1 MESAKLSFHKWYLCM
16 MYMSGTKKGV
26 SALEMQR
33 QLGHK
38 RYGTVWSMMHKIRSG
53 MGKRDEKYILEGIVE
68 LDEGHFEIAT

>member
-1 MESAKLSFHKWYLCM
+1 MVLVYDVYEWH
-16 MYMSGTKKGV
+16 KKGI

-38 RYGTVWSMMHKIRSG
+38 RYGIVWSMMHKIRSG